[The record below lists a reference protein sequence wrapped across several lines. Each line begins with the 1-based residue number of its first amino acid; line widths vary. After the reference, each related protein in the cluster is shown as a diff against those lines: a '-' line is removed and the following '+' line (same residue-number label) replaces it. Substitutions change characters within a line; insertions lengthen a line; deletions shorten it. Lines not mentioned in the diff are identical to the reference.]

1 LDLLKNKMNKI
12 SIHFLM
18 ALSMF
23 SWGIAWTN
31 AKIVN
36 EYLSFHNLIFL
47 RFLIGFIS
55 IYPLIYNKNNINALA
70 IKNLK
75 FIIPASIIFY
85 IYNLFFFMGTHYGY
99 AGKGAVLVTTLN
111 PIITFIIMSVIKK
124 GINKKEVVGI
134 SLGILGGLFI
144 MNVFNEGFSNIFHI
158 NNIFFL
164 ICAFTWGINTVITNY
179 GQKDINPFQFIF
191 FCYLFTAIIS
201 LPFSNLMAIDF
212 LKLDYR
218 FYFNFFIVS
227 LGAMSFGTSVY
238 LYATPKLGPIKAS
251 AFIFSVPFI
260 ALGTANIFLG
270 EPITH
275 NVVIGGIISLV
286 AIYIINKK

>member
-1 LDLLKNKMNKI
+1 
-12 SIHFLM
+12 M
-18 ALSMF
+18 ALAMF

-31 AKIVN
+31 AKIVS
-36 EYLSFHNLIFL
+36 EYLSFYNLIFL
-47 RFLIGFIS
+47 RFLIGLIS
-55 IYPLIYNKNNINALA
+55 IYPLIYNKNNIKALT

-111 PIITFIIMSVIKK
+111 PIITFIIMSLLQKA
-124 GINKKEVVGI
+124 INKKEIVGI
-134 SLGILGGLFI
+134 LLGVLGGLFI

-164 ICAFTWGINTVITNY
+164 VCAFTWGINTVITNY
-179 GQKDINPFQFIF
+179 GQKDIHPFQFIF
-191 FCYLFTAIIS
+191 FCYFFTAIIS
-201 LPFSNLMAIDF
+201 LPFSNILAIDF
-212 LKLDYR
+212 SNLDYR
-218 FYFNFFIVS
+218 FYLNFIILS
-227 LGAMSFGTSVY
+227 LGAMSFGTSIY

-270 EPITH
+270 ESITQ

>member
-1 LDLLKNKMNKI
+1 
-12 SIHFLM
+12 M

-55 IYPLIYNKNNINALA
+55 IYPLIYNKNNSNVLT

-111 PIITFIIMSVIKK
+111 PIITFIIMSVIQK

-191 FCYLFTAIIS
+191 FCYLFTTIIS
-201 LPFSNLMAIDF
+201 LPFSNLMAINF

-270 EPITH
+270 EPITQ

>member
-1 LDLLKNKMNKI
+1 
-12 SIHFLM
+12 M

-191 FCYLFTAIIS
+191 VNDLSISQIVHRHFPRGFCS
-201 LPFSNLMAIDF
+201 L
-212 LKLDYR
+212 
-218 FYFNFFIVS
+218 
-227 LGAMSFGTSVY
+227 
-238 LYATPKLGPIKAS
+238 
-251 AFIFSVPFI
+251 
-260 ALGTANIFLG
+260 
-270 EPITH
+270 
-275 NVVIGGIISLV
+275 
-286 AIYIINKK
+286 

>member
-1 LDLLKNKMNKI
+1 
-12 SIHFLM
+12 M
-18 ALSMF
+18 AIAMF
-23 SWGIAWTN
+23 SWAVAWTN

-47 RFLIGFIS
+47 RFLIGSIS
-55 IYPLIYNKNNINALA
+55 IYPLIYNKNNINVLTL
-70 IKNLK
+70 INLK

-111 PIITFIIMSVIKK
+111 PIITFIIMSAIQK
-124 GINKKEVVGI
+124 GINKKEIIGI
-134 SLGILGGLFI
+134 LLGILGGLFI
-144 MNVFNEGFSNIFHI
+144 IDVFNEGFSNIFHI

-191 FCYLFTAIIS
+191 FCYLFTTIIS
-201 LPFSNLMAIDF
+201 LSFSNLMVIDF

-218 FYFNFFIVS
+218 FYFNFLIVS

-270 EPITH
+270 EPITQ
-275 NVVIGGIISLV
+275 NVVIGGIISLI
-286 AIYIINKK
+286 AIYIINKE

>member
-1 LDLLKNKMNKI
+1 MDNIRVLK
-12 SIHFLM
+12 F
-18 ALSMF
+18 
-23 SWGIAWTN
+23 
-31 AKIVN
+31 
-36 EYLSFHNLIFL
+36 
-47 RFLIGFIS
+47 
-55 IYPLIYNKNNINALA
+55 
-70 IKNLK
+70 KNLK

-85 IYNLFFFMGTHYGY
+85 IYNIYFFMGTHYGY

-111 PIITFIIMSVIKK
+111 PIITFIIMSI
-124 GINKKEVVGI
+124 INKGVKKKEMIGI
-134 SLGILGGLFI
+134 FLGILGGLFI
-144 MNVFNEGFSNIFHI
+144 MNVFNEGILNIFHI

-191 FCYLFTAIIS
+191 FCYLFTTIIS
-201 LPFSNLMAIDF
+201 LPFSEINTIDI

-218 FYFNFFIVS
+218 FYFNFLIVS
-227 LGAMSFGTSVY
+227 LGAMSFGTSIY
-238 LYATPKLGPIKAS
+238 LYSTPKLGPIKAS

-270 EPITH
+270 EPITQ
-275 NVVIGGIISLV
+275 NVVIGGIISLF

>member
-12 SIHFLM
+12 SIHLLM
-18 ALSMF
+18 AIAMF
-23 SWGIAWTN
+23 SWAVAWTN

-47 RFLIGFIS
+47 RFLIGSIS
-55 IYPLIYNKNNINALA
+55 IYPLIYNKNNINVLNL
-70 IKNLK
+70 KNLK

-111 PIITFIIMSVIKK
+111 PIITFIIMSAIQK
-124 GINKKEVVGI
+124 GINKKEIIGI
-134 SLGILGGLFI
+134 LLGILGGLFI
-144 MNVFNEGFSNIFHI
+144 IDVFNEGFSNIFHI

-191 FCYLFTAIIS
+191 FCYLFTTIIS
-201 LPFSNLMAIDF
+201 LSFSNLMVIDF

-218 FYFNFFIVS
+218 FYFNFLIVS

-270 EPITH
+270 EPITQ
-275 NVVIGGIISLV
+275 NVVIGGIISLI
-286 AIYIINKK
+286 AIYIINKE

>member
-1 LDLLKNKMNKI
+1 MNKI
-12 SIHFLM
+12 SIHLLM
-18 ALSMF
+18 ALAMF
-23 SWGIAWTN
+23 SWAIAWTN

-55 IYPLIYNKNNINALA
+55 IYPLIYNKNNIKALT

-111 PIITFIIMSVIKK
+111 PIITFIIMSVIQK

-144 MNVFNEGFSNIFHI
+144 MNVFNEGLSNIFHI

-164 ICAFTWGINTVITNY
+164 ICAFTWGVNTVITNY
-179 GQKDINPFQFIF
+179 GQKNINSFQFIF

-201 LPFSNLMAIDF
+201 LPFSNLMTIDF
-212 LKLDYR
+212 LKLDYK

-270 EPITH
+270 EPITQ

>member
-1 LDLLKNKMNKI
+1 
-12 SIHFLM
+12 M
-18 ALSMF
+18 AIAMF
-23 SWGIAWTN
+23 SWAVAWTN

-47 RFLIGFIS
+47 RFLIGSIS
-55 IYPLIYNKNNINALA
+55 IYPLIYNKNNINVLNL
-70 IKNLK
+70 KNLK

-111 PIITFIIMSVIKK
+111 PIITFIIMSAIQK
-124 GINKKEVVGI
+124 GINKKEIIGI
-134 SLGILGGLFI
+134 LLGILGGLFI
-144 MNVFNEGFSNIFHI
+144 IDVFNEGFSNIFHI

-191 FCYLFTAIIS
+191 FCYLFTTIIS
-201 LPFSNLMAIDF
+201 LPFSNLMIIDF

-218 FYFNFFIVS
+218 FYFNFLIVS

-270 EPITH
+270 EPITQ
-275 NVVIGGIISLV
+275 NVVIGGIISLI
-286 AIYIINKK
+286 AIYIINKE

>member
-1 LDLLKNKMNKI
+1 M
-12 SIHFLM
+12 M
-18 ALSMF
+18 ALAMF
-23 SWGIAWTN
+23 SWAVAWTN

-55 IYPLIYNKNNINALA
+55 IYPLIYNKNNIKALT

-111 PIITFIIMSVIKK
+111 PIITFIIMSVIQK
-124 GINKKEVVGI
+124 GINKKEVIGI

-179 GQKDINPFQFIF
+179 GQENIHPFQFIF
-191 FCYLFTAIIS
+191 FCYLFTTVIS
-201 LPFSNLMAIDF
+201 LPFSNLIAIDF
-212 LKLDYR
+212 SILDYR
-218 FYFNFFIVS
+218 FYFNFIIVS

-270 EPITH
+270 EPITQ